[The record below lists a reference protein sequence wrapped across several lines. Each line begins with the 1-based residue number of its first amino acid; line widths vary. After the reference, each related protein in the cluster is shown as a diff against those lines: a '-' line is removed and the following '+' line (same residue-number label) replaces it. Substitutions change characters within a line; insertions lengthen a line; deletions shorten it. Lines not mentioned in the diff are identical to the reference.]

1 MYSIIRYFGKVFQN
15 TKKTSSVFTSIIQVI
30 TLIAFLLSIPI
41 IKGYFLIVYLIFG
54 LLCLC
59 VLVFLGVFIYFSIKD
74 PNLLHRE
81 DHIENITALNG
92 YHQIFIRNEN
102 GIEVKQIQNEINIPN
117 PLLSSGE

>member
-1 MYSIIRYFGKVFQN
+1 MDSIIRYFGKVFQN

-30 TLIAFLLSIPI
+30 TLISFLLSIPI
-41 IKGYFLIVYLIFG
+41 IKGYFFIVYLIFG

-59 VLVFLGVFIYFSIKD
+59 VSVFLGVFIYFSIKD
-74 PNLLHRE
+74 PNRLHRE

-92 YHQIFIRNEN
+92 YHQIFIRNEH
-102 GIEVKQIQNEINIPN
+102 GIEVKQIENEINVPN